1 MAKQMIVKRPAQ
13 KPVQIRARKSTPK
26 NTLKSH
32 KPKWLVGIDE
42 VGRGPLAGPVGVGIC
57 FMPFVKNV
65 SNSYK
70 EFLKKNKENL
80 KKHKLSYVYEK
91 DSKKLSSAL
100 RESWSRFFKD
110 AELGSSAS
118 FIYLSKT
125 ARQIDNQGIS
135 MCIKSCIGDGLQK
148 HMRDT
153 GSTESEY
160 CILLDGGLKAPAD
173 FENQETFT
181 KGDEKE
187 MVISFASIY
196 AKVKRDLNMAK
207 CANNPEYG
215 KYGFEKHKGYGTE
228 SHRRLISQHGLSD
241 LHRESYCRNIRK
253 SI

>member
-1 MAKQMIVKRPAQ
+1 MTQKAKQKTVQIPAQ
-13 KPVQIRARKSTPK
+13 KSTPK
-26 NTLKSH
+26 RHQS
-32 KPKWLVGIDE
+32 KWLVGIDE
-42 VGRGPLAGPVGVGIC
+42 VGRGPLAGPVGVGMC
-57 FMPFVKNV
+57 FIPFVKNI

-80 KKHKLSYVYEK
+80 KKNKLSYVCGK
-91 DSKKLSSAL
+91 DSKKLSTEMREIWSQFFNDAVLGASAN
-100 RESWSRFFKD
+100 
-110 AELGSSAS
+110 
-118 FIYLSKT
+118 FIYMSKT
-125 ARQIDNQGIS
+125 AKQIDENGIS
-135 MCIKSCIGDGLQK
+135 VCIKSCISDGLQK

-153 GSTESEY
+153 GSAESEY
-160 CILLDGGLKAPAD
+160 CILLDGGLKAPVG

-196 AKVKRDLNMAK
+196 AKVKRDLYMTK
-207 CANNPEYG
+207 CASKPEYG

-228 SHRRLISQHGLSD
+228 SHRCHISQHGLSD

>member
-1 MAKQMIVKRPAQ
+1 MTQKAKQKTVQRPAQ
-13 KPVQIRARKSTPK
+13 KSVLKNNRA
-26 NTLKSH
+26 
-32 KPKWLVGIDE
+32 KWIVGIDE
-42 VGRGPLAGPVGVGIC
+42 VGRGPLAGPVAVGIC
-57 FMPFVKNV
+57 FMPFVKNIL
-65 SNSYK
+65 NSYK

-80 KKHKLSYVYEK
+80 KKYKLLYVRGK
-91 DSKKLSSAL
+91 DSKKLSAEI
-100 RESWSRFFKD
+100 RETWSQFFKD
-110 AELGSSAS
+110 AELGASAN
-118 FIYLSKT
+118 FICMSKT
-125 ARQIDNQGIS
+125 AKQIDEKGIS
-135 MCIKSCIGDGLQK
+135 VCIKSCISDGLQK

-153 GSTESEY
+153 RSTESEY
-160 CILLDGGLKAPAD
+160 CILLDGGLKAPVG

-196 AKVKRDLNMAK
+196 AKVKRDQYMTK
-207 CANNPEYG
+207 RSSKPEYG

>member
-1 MAKQMIVKRPAQ
+1 MTKQTIYS
-13 KPVQIRARKSTPK
+13 KS
-26 NTLKSH
+26 KS
-32 KPKWLVGIDE
+32 KEREPIKWLVGIDE

-57 FMPFVKNV
+57 FIPFVKNI

-80 KKHKLSYVYEK
+80 KKYKLSYVLGK
-91 DSKKLSSAL
+91 DSKKLSAEV
-100 RESWSRFFKD
+100 RETWSQFLKD
-110 AELGSSAS
+110 AELGTYAN

-125 ARQIDNQGIS
+125 AKQIDENGIS
-135 MCIKSCIGDGLQK
+135 VCIKICINDGLQK

-153 GSTESEY
+153 GLSESEY
-160 CILLDGGLKAPAD
+160 CILLDGGLKAPANFD
-173 FENQETFT
+173 NQETFT

-196 AKVKRDLNMAK
+196 AKVKRDLYMTKSASK
-207 CANNPEYG
+207 PEYG

-253 SI
+253 SIKTFARL